1 MKLKKIKNS
10 IKTVI
15 LCGGFG
21 TRLAEETKFIP
32 KPMVKIGKKPILE
45 HIIHFYKMYG
55 FSKFI
60 LSCGYKAKII
70 KDYFKIS
77 KNKKNLDIMSMNTGL
92 KSMTGG
98 RILKLKK
105 LFKKNEVFM
114 VTYGDGLSNVNIN
127 KLLKFHLKHKKIATM
142 TIVRPPARFGI
153 IEFDN
158 KKIIKKFEEKPQVS
172 EGWINGGFFIFDYRI
187 FKYIKKNNQML
198 EKYTFKKL
206 VELNQLVAYE
216 HAGYWQCMDTLRD
229 KNFLNKIWKTGKAPW
244 IKK

>member
-1 MKLKKIKNS
+1 MKFKEIKKS
-10 IKTVI
+10 IKTII

-77 KNKKNLDIMSMNTGL
+77 KNKKNLEIISMNTGL

-114 VTYGDGLSNVNIN
+114 VTYGDGLSNVNID

-153 IEFDN
+153 VEFNN

>member
-1 MKLKKIKNS
+1 MKFKEIKKS
-10 IKTVI
+10 IKTII

-21 TRLAEETKFIP
+21 TRLAEETKIIP

-45 HIIHFYKMYG
+45 HIIKCYKKYG
-55 FSKFI
+55 FSKFS

-70 KDYFKIS
+70 KYYFKIS
-77 KNKKNLDIMSMNTGL
+77 KNKKNLEIISMNTGL

-114 VTYGDGLSNVNIN
+114 VTYGDGLSDINID

-153 IEFDN
+153 VKFNN
-158 KKIIKKFEEKPQVS
+158 KKIIKKFEEKKKVS
-172 EGWINGGFFIFDYRI
+172 EGWVNGGF
-187 FKYIKKNNQML
+187 
-198 EKYTFKKL
+198 
-206 VELNQLVAYE
+206 
-216 HAGYWQCMDTLRD
+216 
-229 KNFLNKIWKTGKAPW
+229 
-244 IKK
+244 

>member
-77 KNKKNLDIMSMNTGL
+77 KNKKNLEIMSMNTGL

-114 VTYGDGLSNVNIN
+114 VTYGDGLSNVNID

-153 IEFDN
+153 IEFNN

>member
-1 MKLKKIKNS
+1 MKFKEIKKS
-10 IKTVI
+10 IKTII

-21 TRLAEETKFIP
+21 TRLAEETKLIP

-45 HIIHFYKMYG
+45 HIINFYNMYG
-55 FSKFI
+55 FNNFI

-70 KDYFKIS
+70 KDYFKIA
-77 KNKKNLDIMSMNTGL
+77 KNKKNLEIQSINTGL

-105 LFKKNEVFM
+105 FFKKDEVFM
-114 VTYGDGLSNVNIN
+114 VTYGDGLSNIN
-127 KLLKFHLKHKKIATM
+127 LDKLLKFHLKHKKIATM

-153 IEFDN
+153 VEFDN

-172 EGWINGGFFIFDYRI
+172 EGWVNGGFFIFDYRI

-216 HAGYWQCMDTLRD
+216 HTGYWQCMDTLRD
-229 KNFLNKIWKTGKAPW
+229 KIFLNKIWKTGKAPW

>member
-1 MKLKKIKNS
+1 MKLKEIKKS

-77 KNKKNLDIMSMNTGL
+77 KNKKNLEIISMNTGL

-114 VTYGDGLSNVNIN
+114 VTYGDGLSNVNID

-153 IEFDN
+153 VEFNN